1 MAKPKSKIKKPK
13 NELVFDNKKREEFL
27 KGFSKRKQDRKKKAL
42 MENEQKLKD
51 ERKRI
56 KEEVRN
62 DRRIVQI

>member
-1 MAKPKSKIKKPK
+1 MAKPKSKSKKPK